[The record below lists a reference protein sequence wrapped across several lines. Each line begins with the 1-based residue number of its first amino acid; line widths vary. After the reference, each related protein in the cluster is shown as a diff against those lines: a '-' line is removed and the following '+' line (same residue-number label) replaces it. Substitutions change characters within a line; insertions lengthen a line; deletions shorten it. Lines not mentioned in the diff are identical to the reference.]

1 MHYFALRALMLFGF
15 LCISYSIYA
24 QSDSSHVSLS
34 LHANYDGM
42 RLSSGLRTEEEVI
55 RTLKAQEKY
64 ILACLQ
70 TAYSG
75 LDKSASRGVL
85 QLRIFIQPNGYASD
99 VQILRAPTT
108 LQAVQECLEQIFRRA
123 RFKNVRDSNDQQLII
138 DYMIE

>member
-1 MHYFALRALMLFGF
+1 MCDCRLPVILLFGF
-15 LCISYSIYA
+15 LCTSPSLYA
-24 QSDSSHVSLS
+24 QSDSSHTPLS

>member
-1 MHYFALRALMLFGF
+1 MHYCVLQVILLLGL
-15 LCISYSIYA
+15 LCISNPIYA
-24 QSDSSHVSLS
+24 QGDSSHTPLS

-70 TAYSG
+70 TAYSR
-75 LDKSASRGVL
+75 LDKNASRGML
-85 QLRIFIQPNGYASD
+85 QLRILIQPNGYASD

-108 LQAVQECLEQIFRRA
+108 LQAIQECLEQIFSRA
-123 RFKNVRDSNDQQLII
+123 RFKNVRSSGDQQLII
-138 DYMIE
+138 DYIIE